1 MNGIYLKME
10 RPPHF
15 NFSEILAFLNRSSEE
30 VLHRVEGRTL
40 FKRIKVEDERILIK
54 VTCEEGQILLE
65 FPAGASENGQKAAS
79 VYIREWLDLDRDLTG
94 FFWTAARDPVIEDLA
109 VRFKGL
115 RLIGI
120 PDLFEA
126 LSWAVIGQQ
135 INLSYA
141 YKIKKRFVERYGER
155 ADYGGETYWLFPDCR
170 QIAVLSTEE
179 LTQFSFTKR
188 KAEYIIGIAGLMA
201 GSKLTK
207 ESLRQAGGFK
217 EKKALLMNI
226 RGVGDWT
233 AEYVLMKCLREPSA
247 LPAGDAGFQN
257 ALIEQ
262 LGLSHKPSTDEINS
276 AAARWRGWE
285 AYAVF
290 YLWRSLYD

>member
-1 MNGIYLKME
+1 ME
-10 RPPHF
+10 IKRPPHF
-15 NFSEILAFLNRSSEE
+15 NFPEVLAFLNRSSEE
-30 VLHRVEGRTL
+30 VLHRIEGSAL
-40 FKRIKVEDERILIK
+40 FKLIKAEGERILIK
-54 VTCEEGQILLE
+54 VTCEEGRILLE
-65 FPAGASENGQKAAS
+65 FPAGASLNGQIAAAG
-79 VYIREWLDLDRDLTG
+79 YIREWLDLDRNLTG
-94 FFWTAARDPVIEDLA
+94 FYQMAAGDPVIGDLA
-109 VRFKGL
+109 GRFKGL
-115 RLIGI
+115 RLVGI

-141 YKIKKRFVERYGER
+141 YKIKKRFVERYGEK
-155 ADYGGETYWLFPDCR
+155 ADYGGETYWIFPDCR
-170 QIAVLSTEE
+170 LIAALGTED
-179 LTQFSFTKR
+179 LTQLSFTKR
-188 KAEYIIGIAGLMA
+188 KAEYIIGIANLMA
-201 GSKLTK
+201 GGKLTT

-217 EKKALLMNI
+217 EKKVLLMNI
-226 RGVGDWT
+226 RGVGAWT

-257 ALIEQ
+257 ALKEQ
-262 LGLSHKPSTDEINS
+262 LGLARKPSPDEINS